1 MAVEGKWKVTRLWN
15 RTFFLVFK
23 CYQAREGVIKPY
35 HEIAEALNIAEKR
48 RILPWTR

>member
-15 RTFFLVFK
+15 LTFLVFK

-35 HEIAEALNIAEKR
+35 HEISEALNIAEKR
-48 RILPWTR
+48 IL